1 MVATIQVSRKSH
13 RHFVFSIPKIL
24 RRYFLY
30 DRSLL
35 WELSRC
41 AWETLSV
48 FFRGAVPQR
57 DAVPG
62 AATSTLTYMEEHRL
76 PDHVEKLGNYL
87 NGKLLELKDKY
98 KLIGEV
104 RGKGLMLG
112 IELVREKKEPAVAEI
127 LQLFENTKKRGL
139 LIGKG
144 GLHGNVV
151 RITPPMTIE
160 KSQIDLAVK
169 ILDQSFEE
177 IRVP

>member
-1 MVATIQVSRKSH
+1 
-13 RHFVFSIPKIL
+13 
-24 RRYFLY
+24 
-30 DRSLL
+30 
-35 WELSRC
+35 
-41 AWETLSV
+41 
-48 FFRGAVPQR
+48 
-57 DAVPG
+57 
-62 AATSTLTYMEEHRL
+62 MEEHRL

-104 RGKGLMLG
+104 RGKGVMLG
-112 IELVREKKEPAVAEI
+112 MELVREKKEPAVAEI